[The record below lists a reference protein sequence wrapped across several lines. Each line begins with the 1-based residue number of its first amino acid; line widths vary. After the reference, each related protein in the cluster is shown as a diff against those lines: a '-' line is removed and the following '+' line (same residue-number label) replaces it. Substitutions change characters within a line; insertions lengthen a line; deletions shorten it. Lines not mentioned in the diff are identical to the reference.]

1 MLAVFLRGI
10 FMSNIIEIENLRK
23 YYPVNRGFFSTKR
36 GDVKAVDG
44 VSFTICEGETLGLA
58 GESGCGKSTL
68 GRTILKLE
76 EPDSGKIVFKGTDIT
91 VFKKSELMGFRKG
104 CQIIF
109 QDPKSSLDPRMTVG
123 NSIEEA
129 LIIHKIGDKRERTG
143 LVEELLLKVG
153 LEPGFISRYPHELS
167 GGQQQRIGI
176 ARALAVNPGL
186 IVADEPV
193 SALDVSVQ
201 AQILNLLMELK
212 KELKLSYLFIAHNL
226 HVIRYIS
233 DRVAIMYLGKIV
245 ELADKDEL
253 FENPLHPYTAALL
266 SCLPGAGVRKV
277 LKGEVPS
284 PMNPPSGCRFHT
296 RCEKKLDMCGMIEPE
311 IKEIRKE
318 HFVMCHLY

>member
-1 MLAVFLRGI
+1 
-10 FMSNIIEIENLRK
+10 MSNLIEIENLRK
-23 YYPVNRGFFSTKR
+23 YYPVTRGFLSKKR

-44 VSFTICEGETLGLA
+44 VSLFIKEGETLGLV

-76 EPDSGKIVFKGTDIT
+76 EADSGQILWRSRDIT
-91 VFKKSELMGFRKG
+91 KSRKSQLKEFRRD

-129 LIIHKIGDKRERTG
+129 LIIHDIGSREERTRKVG
-143 LVEELLLKVG
+143 ELLLKVG
-153 LEPGFISRYPHELS
+153 LTPDFISRYPHELS

-212 KELKLSYLFIAHNL
+212 QELKISYLFIAHNL
-226 HVIRYIS
+226 WVIRYIS

-245 ELADKDEL
+245 ELADKNEL
-253 FENPLHPYTAALL
+253 FENPLHPYTEALL
-266 SCLPGAGVRKV
+266 SSLPGSRNRKV
-277 LKGEVPS
+277 LRGEVPS
-284 PMNPPSGCRFHT
+284 PMNPPKGCRFHT
-296 RCEKKLDMCGMIEPE
+296 RCEKKLERCGSIEPE
-311 IKEIRKE
+311 IQEIGKG

>member
-1 MLAVFLRGI
+1 MA
-10 FMSNIIEIENLRK
+10 NIIEIENLRK
-23 YYPVNRGFFSTKR
+23 YYSVNRGFFSKKKY
-36 GDVKAVDG
+36 DVKAVDG
-44 VSFTICEGETLGLA
+44 VSLYIPEGETLGLA

-76 EPDSGKIVFKGTDIT
+76 EPDSGKILWRGSDIT
-91 VFKKSELMGFRKG
+91 RSGKSQLKEFRKD

-109 QDPKSSLDPRMTVG
+109 QDPGSSLDPRMTVG

-129 LIIHKIGDKRERTG
+129 LIIHDIGEDRARMMG
-143 LVEELLLKVG
+143 ELLLKVG
-153 LEPGFISRYPHELS
+153 LTPDVMSNYPHELS

-186 IVADEPV
+186 VVADEPV

-226 HVIRYIS
+226 WVIRYIS

-245 ELADKDEL
+245 ELAEKEEL
-253 FENPLHPYTAALL
+253 FENPLHPYTVALL
-266 SCLPGAGVRKV
+266 SSLPGSRNRKI

-284 PMNPPSGCRFHT
+284 PMNPPKGCRFHT
-296 RCEKKLDMCGMIEPE
+296 RCEKRFDKCDVIEPE
-311 IKEIRKE
+311 MKEVGKG

>member
-1 MLAVFLRGI
+1 MAK
-10 FMSNIIEIENLRK
+10 IIEIENLRK
-23 YYPVNRGFFSTKR
+23 YYPVTRGFLSKKR

-44 VSFTICEGETLGLA
+44 VSFFIQEGETLGLA

-76 EPDSGKIVFKGTDIT
+76 EPDSGNILWRGRDIT
-91 VFKKSELMGFRKG
+91 KSRKNQLKEFRKD

-129 LIIHKIGDKRERTG
+129 LIIHDIGAREERTRMVG
-143 LVEELLLKVG
+143 ELLLKVG
-153 LEPGFISRYPHELS
+153 LTLDYMPRYPHELS

-212 KELKLSYLFIAHNL
+212 TQLKLSYLFIAHNL
-226 HVIRYIS
+226 WVIRYIS

-253 FENPLHPYTAALL
+253 FENPLHPYTVALL
-266 SCLPGAGVRKV
+266 SSLPGSRNRKV
-277 LKGEVPS
+277 LRGEVPS
-284 PMNPPSGCRFHT
+284 PMNPPDGCRFHT
-296 RCEKKLDMCGMIEPE
+296 RCEKKLDRCVSIEPE
-311 IKEIRKE
+311 MKEVGKG

>member
-1 MLAVFLRGI
+1 MTGL
-10 FMSNIIEIENLRK
+10 IEIQNLRK
-23 YYPVNRGFFSTKR
+23 YYHVYHGFFSKKN
-36 GDVKAVDG
+36 DEVKAVDG
-44 VSFTICEGETLGLA
+44 ISFSIRDGETLGLA

-68 GRTILKLE
+68 GRTVLKLE
-76 EPDSGKIVFKGTDIT
+76 EPDSGKILFRGSDIT
-91 VFKKSELMGFRKG
+91 NSRKDQLKEFRKE

-109 QDPKSSLDPRMTVG
+109 QDPKSSLDPRMTAG

-129 LIIHKIGDKRERTG
+129 LVIHNIGKREKRESI
-143 LVEELLLKVG
+143 VRELLLKVG
-153 LEPGFISRYPHELS
+153 LEPDFITRYPHELS

-176 ARALAVNPGL
+176 ARALAVNPKL

-226 HVIRYIS
+226 YVIRYIS

-253 FENPLHPYTAALL
+253 FENPLHPYTSALL
-266 SCLPGAGVRKV
+266 SSLPSSKNRKV

-284 PMNPPSGCRFHT
+284 PVDLPHGCRFHT
-296 RCEKKLDMCGMIEPE
+296 RCEKKMDICERIEPE
-311 IKEIRKE
+311 MREIRRG
-318 HFVMCHLY
+318 HSVMCHLY

>member
-1 MLAVFLRGI
+1 MA
-10 FMSNIIEIENLRK
+10 NIIEIVDLRK
-23 YYPVNRGFFSTKR
+23 YYHVTRGFLSKNR

-44 VSFTICEGETLGLA
+44 VSLFIPEGETLGLA

-76 EPDSGKIVFKGTDIT
+76 EPDAGKILWRGRDISGYRQSQL
-91 VFKKSELMGFRKG
+91 KEFRKD

-109 QDPKSSLDPRMTVG
+109 QDPNSSLDPRMTVG

-129 LIIHKIGDKRERTG
+129 LIIHDIGTREERTHMVG
-143 LVEELLLKVG
+143 ELLLKVG
-153 LEPGFISRYPHELS
+153 LTPDFMPRYPHELS

-201 AQILNLLMELK
+201 AQILTLLMELK
-212 KELKLSYLFIAHNL
+212 TELKLSYLFITHNL
-226 HVIRYIS
+226 WVIRYIS
-233 DRVAIMYLGKIV
+233 DRVAIMYLGRIV

-266 SCLPGAGVRKV
+266 SSLPGNRNRKI
-277 LKGEVPS
+277 LRGEVPS
-284 PMNPPSGCRFHT
+284 PMNPPNGCRFHT
-296 RCEKKLDMCGMIEPE
+296 RCDKKLDRCGSIEPE
-311 IKEIRKE
+311 MKDVGKG

>member
-1 MLAVFLRGI
+1 MGVF
-10 FMSNIIEIENLRK
+10 MVNIMEIHDLRK
-23 YYPVNRGFFSTKR
+23 YYPVTRGFLSTKR
-36 GDVKAVDG
+36 GDIKAVDG
-44 VSFTICEGETLGLA
+44 VSFFIREGETLGLA

-76 EPDSGKIVFKGTDIT
+76 KPDSGNIFWRGRDIA
-91 VFKKSELMGFRKG
+91 KFRKSQLKEFRKD

-129 LIIHKIGDKRERTG
+129 LIIHDTGEREERRDMVG
-143 LVEELLLKVG
+143 ELLLKVG
-153 LEPGFISRYPHELS
+153 LTPDFMSRYPHELS

-176 ARALAVNPGL
+176 ARALAVKPGL

-201 AQILNLLMELK
+201 AQILNLLVELK
-212 KELKLSYLFIAHNL
+212 QELKLSYLFIAHNL
-226 HVIRYIS
+226 WVIRYIS

-253 FENPLHPYTAALL
+253 FENPLHPYTVALM
-266 SCLPGAGVRKV
+266 SSLPGSRNRKI
-277 LKGEVPS
+277 LKGEIPS
-284 PMNPPSGCRFHT
+284 PMNPPGGCRFHT
-296 RCEKKLDMCGMIEPE
+296 RCERKLDRCGSIEPE
-311 IKEIRKE
+311 IKEVGKA
-318 HFVMCHLY
+318 HFIMCHLF

>member
-1 MLAVFLRGI
+1 MA
-10 FMSNIIEIENLRK
+10 NIIEIENLKK
-23 YYPVNRGFFSTKR
+23 YYPVTRGFLSKKR
-36 GDVKAVDG
+36 GNVKALDG
-44 VSFTICEGETLGLA
+44 VSFFIPEGETLGLA

-76 EPDSGKIVFKGTDIT
+76 EPDAGKIRWRGKDIT
-91 VFKKSELMGFRKG
+91 GSRKNQLKDFRKD

-129 LIIHKIGDKRERTG
+129 LIIHNIGAMDERTH
-143 LVEELLLKVG
+143 LVGELLIKVG
-153 LEPGFISRYPHELS
+153 LTPDFISRYPHELS

-212 KELKLSYLFIAHNL
+212 TQLKLSYLFIAHNL
-226 HVIRYIS
+226 WVIRYIS

-253 FENPLHPYTAALL
+253 FENPLHPYTEALL
-266 SCLPGAGVRKV
+266 SSLPGSRNRKI
-277 LKGEVPS
+277 LRGEVPS
-284 PMNPPSGCRFHT
+284 PMNPPNGCRFHT
-296 RCEKKLDMCGMIEPE
+296 RCGKKLDRCGSIEPE
-311 IKEIRKE
+311 MKEVGKG

>member
-1 MLAVFLRGI
+1 MT
-10 FMSNIIEIENLRK
+10 NIIEIENLIK
-23 YYPVNRGFFSTKR
+23 YYPVTRSFLSNKR
-36 GDVKAVDG
+36 GNVKAVDG
-44 VSFTICEGETLGLA
+44 VSLFIPQGETLGLA
-58 GESGCGKSTL
+58 GESGCGKTTL

-76 EPDSGKIVFKGTDIT
+76 EPDSGKILWRGNDIT
-91 VFKKSELMGFRKG
+91 KAKKSQLKEFRKD

-129 LIIHKIGDKRERTG
+129 LIIHDIGAREGRINMVG
-143 LVEELLLKVG
+143 ELLLKVG
-153 LEPGFISRYPHELS
+153 LTPDFMPRYPHELS

-176 ARALAVNPGL
+176 ARALAVDPGL

-226 HVIRYIS
+226 WVIRYIS

-253 FENPLHPYTAALL
+253 FQNPLHPYTAALL
-266 SCLPGAGVRKV
+266 SSLPGSMDRKI
-277 LKGEVPS
+277 LRGEVPS
-284 PMNPPSGCRFHT
+284 PMNPPNGCRFHT
-296 RCEKKLDMCGMIEPE
+296 RCERKLDRCRAIEPE
-311 IKEIRKE
+311 MKEVGKG

>member
-1 MLAVFLRGI
+1 MA
-10 FMSNIIEIENLRK
+10 NIIEIEDIRK
-23 YYPVNRGFFSTKR
+23 YYHVTRGFRSKKR

-44 VSFTICEGETLGLA
+44 VSLFIPEGETLGLA

-76 EPDSGKIVFKGTDIT
+76 EPDAGKILWRSRDISGYRQSQL
-91 VFKKSELMGFRKG
+91 KEFRKD

-129 LIIHKIGDKRERTG
+129 LIIHDIGAREERTHIVG
-143 LVEELLLKVG
+143 ELLLKVG
-153 LEPGFISRYPHELS
+153 LTPDFMPRYPHELS

-176 ARALAVNPGL
+176 ARALSVNPGL

-212 KELKLSYLFIAHNL
+212 TQLKLSYLFITHNL
-226 HVIRYIS
+226 WVIRYIS

-266 SCLPGAGVRKV
+266 SSLPGSRNRKI
-277 LKGEVPS
+277 LRGEVPS
-284 PMNPPSGCRFHT
+284 PMNPPKGCRFHT
-296 RCEKKLDMCGMIEPE
+296 RCDKKFDRCGSIEPE
-311 IKEIRKE
+311 MKDIGKR

>member
-1 MLAVFLRGI
+1 MGELMA
-10 FMSNIIEIENLRK
+10 NIIEIENLRK
-23 YYPVNRGFFSTKR
+23 YYPVTRGFLSKKR
-36 GDVKAVDG
+36 GDIKAVDG
-44 VSFTICEGETLGLA
+44 VSLYIPEGETLGLA

-76 EPDSGKIVFKGTDIT
+76 EPDSGNILWRGGDIT
-91 VFKKSELMGFRKG
+91 KSRKSQLKEFRKD

-129 LIIHKIGDKRERTG
+129 LIIHDIGAREERTRMVG
-143 LVEELLLKVG
+143 ELLLKVG
-153 LEPGFISRYPHELS
+153 LTPDFISRYPHELS

-176 ARALAVNPGL
+176 SRALAVNPGL
-186 IVADEPV
+186 IIADEPV

-212 KELKLSYLFIAHNL
+212 TELKLSYLFIAHNL
-226 HVIRYIS
+226 RVIRYIS
-233 DRVAIMYLGKIV
+233 DRIAIMYLGKIV

-253 FENPLHPYTAALL
+253 FENPLHPYTGALL
-266 SCLPGAGVRKV
+266 SSLPGSRNRKI

-284 PMNPPSGCRFHT
+284 PMNPPNGCRFHT
-296 RCEKKLDMCGMIEPE
+296 RCEKKLDRCRSIEPE
-311 IKEIRKE
+311 MKEVGKR

>member
-1 MLAVFLRGI
+1 MNNL
-10 FMSNIIEIENLRK
+10 IEIENIRK
-23 YYPVNRGFFSTKR
+23 YYPVNSGFFSKKR
-36 GDVKAVDG
+36 DDVKAVDG
-44 VSFTICEGETLGLA
+44 VSFSIRKGETLGLA

-76 EPDSGKIVFKGTDIT
+76 EPDSGKILFRGSDIT
-91 VFKKSELMGFRKG
+91 NLKKDKLKEFRKE

-129 LIIHKIGDKRERTG
+129 LAIHNIGDRESRESI
-143 LVEELLLKVG
+143 VEELLIKVG
-153 LEPGFISRYPHELS
+153 LEPGFITRYPHELS

-176 ARALAVNPGL
+176 ARSLAVNPGL

-226 HVIRYIS
+226 YVIRYIS

-245 ELADKDEL
+245 ELASKDEL
-253 FENPLHPYTAALL
+253 FENPLHPYTVALL
-266 SCLPGAGVRKV
+266 SSIPGSKDRKI
-277 LKGEVPS
+277 LRGEVPS
-284 PMNPPSGCRFHT
+284 PINPPPGCKFHT
-296 RCEKKLDMCGMIEPE
+296 RCEKKLERCNIIEPGM
-311 IKEIRKE
+311 KEVGKG
-318 HFVMCHLY
+318 HFVMCHLYDTST

>member
-1 MLAVFLRGI
+1 MNNL
-10 FMSNIIEIENLRK
+10 IEIENIRK
-23 YYPVNRGFFSTKR
+23 YYPVNRGFFSKKR
-36 GDVKAVDG
+36 GVVKAVDG
-44 VSFTICEGETLGLA
+44 VSFSIRRGETLGLA

-76 EPDSGKIVFKGTDIT
+76 EPDSGRIFFKGSDIT
-91 VFKKSELMGFRKG
+91 NYRKGQLKEFRKE

-129 LIIHKIGDKRERTG
+129 LVIHNIGGKRRESI
-143 LVEELLLKVG
+143 VEELLIKVG
-153 LEPGFISRYPHELS
+153 LPPDFITRYPHELS

-233 DRVAIMYLGKIV
+233 DRVAIMYLGKII
-245 ELADKDEL
+245 ELASKDEL
-253 FENPLHPYTAALL
+253 FCNPLHPYTVALL
-266 SCLPGAGVRKV
+266 SSIPGSTNRKI
-277 LKGEVPS
+277 LRGEVPS
-284 PMNPPSGCRFHT
+284 PINPPNGCRFHT
-296 RCEKKLDMCGMIEPE
+296 RCEKKMDKCSRIEPE
-311 IKEIRKE
+311 MKEIGKG

>member
-1 MLAVFLRGI
+1 MA
-10 FMSNIIEIENLRK
+10 NIIEIENLRK
-23 YYPVNRGFFSTKR
+23 YYPVTRGFLLKKR

-44 VSFTICEGETLGLA
+44 VSLFIPQGETLGLA

-76 EPDSGKIVFKGTDIT
+76 EPDGGKILWRGRDIT
-91 VFKKSELMGFRKG
+91 KSRKNQSKEFRKD

-129 LIIHKIGDKRERTG
+129 LIIHNIGAREERTRMVG
-143 LVEELLLKVG
+143 KLLLKVG
-153 LEPGFISRYPHELS
+153 LTPDFMPRYPHELS

-176 ARALAVNPGL
+176 ARSLAVNPGL

-201 AQILNLLMELK
+201 AQILNLLMEIK
-212 KELKLSYLFIAHNL
+212 KELKLSFLFIAHNL
-226 HVIRYIS
+226 WVIRYIS

-245 ELADKDEL
+245 ELAEKDEL
-253 FENPLHPYTAALL
+253 FENPLHPYTVALL
-266 SCLPGAGVRKV
+266 SSLPGSRNRKI
-277 LKGEVPS
+277 LRGEVPS
-284 PMNPPSGCRFHT
+284 PMNPPNGCRFHT
-296 RCEKKLDMCGMIEPE
+296 RCEKKLDRCGSIGPE
-311 IKEIRKE
+311 MKEIGKG

>member
-1 MLAVFLRGI
+1 MGA
-10 FMSNIIEIENLRK
+10 FMANIIEIKDLRK
-23 YYPVNRGFFSTKR
+23 YYPITRGFLLKKR

-44 VSFTICEGETLGLA
+44 VSLCIPHGETLGLA

-76 EPDSGKIVFKGTDIT
+76 EPDGGKILWRGRDIT
-91 VFKKSELMGFRKG
+91 ESRKNQLKEFRKD

-109 QDPKSSLDPRMTVG
+109 QDPKSSLDPRMIVG

-129 LIIHKIGDKRERTG
+129 LIIHDIGAREERTRMVG
-143 LVEELLLKVG
+143 ELLLKVG
-153 LEPGFISRYPHELS
+153 LTPDFMPRYPHELS

-212 KELKLSYLFIAHNL
+212 KELKLSFLFIAHNL
-226 HVIRYIS
+226 WVIRYIS

-253 FENPLHPYTAALL
+253 FENPLHPYTVALL
-266 SCLPGAGVRKV
+266 SSLPGSRNREI

-284 PMNPPSGCRFHT
+284 PMNPPNGCRFHT
-296 RCEKKLDMCGMIEPE
+296 RCEKKLDRCGSIEPE
-311 IKEIRKE
+311 MKEIGKG

>member
-1 MLAVFLRGI
+1 MGALMA
-10 FMSNIIEIENLRK
+10 NIIEIENLRK
-23 YYPVNRGFFSTKR
+23 YYPVTNGFLSKKR
-36 GDVKAVDG
+36 GDIKAVDG
-44 VSFTICEGETLGLA
+44 VSLYIQEGETLGLA

-76 EPDSGKIVFKGTDIT
+76 EPDSGNILWRGRDIT
-91 VFKKSELMGFRKG
+91 KSRKSQLKEFRKD

-129 LIIHKIGDKRERTG
+129 LIIHDIGAREERTRMVG
-143 LVEELLLKVG
+143 ELLLKVG
-153 LEPGFISRYPHELS
+153 LTPDFISRYPHELS

-176 ARALAVNPGL
+176 SRALAVNPGL

-212 KELKLSYLFIAHNL
+212 NQLKLSYLFIAHNL
-226 HVIRYIS
+226 WVIRYIS

-245 ELADKDEL
+245 ELADKDDL

-266 SCLPGAGVRKV
+266 SSLPGSRNRKI
-277 LKGEVPS
+277 LRGEVPS
-284 PMNPPSGCRFHT
+284 PMNPPNGCRFHT
-296 RCEKKLDMCGMIEPE
+296 RCEKKFDRCGSIEPE
-311 IKEIRKE
+311 MKEVGKG

>member
-1 MLAVFLRGI
+1 MNSL
-10 FMSNIIEIENLRK
+10 IEIENITK
-23 YYPVNRGFFSTKR
+23 YFPVNRGFFSKKR
-36 GDVKAVDG
+36 GHVKAVDG
-44 VSFTICEGETLGLA
+44 VSFSISRGETLGLA

-76 EPDSGKIVFKGTDIT
+76 KPDSGKILFRGSDIT
-91 VFKKSELMGFRKG
+91 NYGKDRLKEFRKE

-109 QDPKSSLDPRMTVG
+109 QDPKSSLDPRMTAG

-129 LIIHKIGDKRERTG
+129 LIIHNIGNMEKRESI
-143 LVEELLLKVG
+143 VEELLMKVG
-153 LEPGFISRYPHELS
+153 LEPDFITRYPHELS

-212 KELKLSYLFIAHNL
+212 KELRLSYLFIAHNMY
-226 HVIRYIS
+226 VIRYIA

-245 ELADKDEL
+245 ELAGKDEL
-253 FENPLHPYTAALL
+253 FDDPMHPYTAALL
-266 SCLPGAGVRKV
+266 SSIAGSKNRKV
-277 LKGEVPS
+277 LRGEVPS
-284 PMNPPSGCRFHT
+284 PINPPPGCRFHT
-296 RCEKKLDMCGMIEPE
+296 RCEKKLQICSRIEPE
-311 IKEIRKE
+311 MKEVGKG